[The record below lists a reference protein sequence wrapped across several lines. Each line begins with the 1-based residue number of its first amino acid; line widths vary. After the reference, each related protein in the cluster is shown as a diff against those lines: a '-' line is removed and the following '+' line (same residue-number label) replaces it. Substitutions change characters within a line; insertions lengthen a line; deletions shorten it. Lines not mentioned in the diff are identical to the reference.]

1 MLGDDALKLLL
12 SGGFEQGGTNAME
25 FIVGLNPDIAIG
37 TLTRTRFRC
46 AVAK

>member
-1 MLGDDALKLLL
+1 MLGYNALKHSL
-12 SGGFEQGGTNAME
+12 SAGFEQGGTNTME
-25 FIVGLNPDIAIG
+25 FIAELNPDIAIG